1 MKFDVGTIGNHE
13 FDEGVEEMNRLIY
26 GGYHEKTGKFKGAKF
41 PYVAANFYNK
51 STGRL
56 FYHHSHYKKVQGVP
70 VGFIGVVT
78 TDVPN
83 LVMPTMLKNVE
94 ITDEVE
100 AINKSVKQLKTRR

>member
-1 MKFDVGTIGNHE
+1 SALLQDEPTIEFLNDLKFDVGTIGNHE

-56 FYHHSHYKKVQGVP
+56 FLPPFTIKKV
-70 VGFIGVVT
+70 
-78 TDVPN
+78 
-83 LVMPTMLKNVE
+83 
-94 ITDEVE
+94 
-100 AINKSVKQLKTRR
+100 